1 MEFYVYLWK
10 STAVLSLFF
19 LVDFFLLKKETLFKQ
34 NRYFLLVGVICALV
48 FPLIEFTQVTYIER
62 ASTPFNFGDIPITN
76 YNSEEPEPF
85 NWWQLLFYVY
95 MAGVMVMF
103 VRFSVQI
110 IGLMKILNKPKY
122 KDTDGFYHIE
132 LHEKISPFSFF
143 KYIAYYLKSY
153 NREELD
159 FIIQHEKIHGRQ
171 YHSIDV
177 LLNQFLLIV
186 FWFNPLAWGYQKR
199 ILENLEFIADHEVAN
214 ESNLQQKNYELT
226 LLKVS
231 TNCEAPSLA
240 NQFYQSLIKKRIVML
255 NKKPSQKTVFFK
267 SIIILP
273 LLGFFL
279 WSFNVNEE
287 VEYVQLDE
295 TSEKFQEEILTDS
308 IESKSFIKEIKIN
321 YDGNTTKEQ
330 LNADQKFLKDEFN
343 VIMNFSDVN
352 YNKKNEL
359 TSLTIE
365 IKQEKS
371 TSTASSNNGNKPI
384 DRLFINSVETDGQIN
399 FYTGKTTHSNN
410 IPKQNR
416 SESNTLTLSKL
427 ITNGEKIVLNGNI
440 KNLDELKNT
449 TIKVSN
455 SSEKNGI
462 LYIEGKTIPN
472 YTEEMKGS
480 KPMTFIKINEE
491 AKANIIR
498 FSGIKVSSH
507 SDEKFSDQEII
518 EKAENIHATGS
529 PHENEQ
535 IANSIGYQQ
544 KDPLIL
550 IDGEEATQEEMKN
563 LEPSLIK
570 SMNILK
576 GENATEKYGEK
587 GKNGVIEITLKT
599 EEEIKAEKEKKDNSP
614 KPDLILLDGKEIDK
628 EDFSNL
634 DHKKIKS
641 IEVFKDKKAIK
652 KFGEK
657 AKNGVVIVTMKTEEE
672 LKAEKEKRAQ
682 KTAPDYAFAIN
693 GKLVA
698 KSEAEALKPTDIES
712 MNIITVED
720 SEEFKGKT
728 DKKKVMYIILK
739 DKNEAAPEQK

>member
-34 NRYFLLVGVICALV
+34 TRYFLLAGVICALV

-95 MAGVMVMF
+95 MVGVVVMF

-177 LLNQFLLIV
+177 LLNQFLLIA
-186 FWFNPLAWGYQKR
+186 FWFNPLAWKYQKR

-214 ESNLQQKNYELT
+214 ESHLQQKSYELT

-231 TNCEAPSLA
+231 TNYEAPSLA

-255 NKKPSQKTVFFK
+255 NKKPSQKAVFFK

-287 VEYVQLDE
+287 IEYLPAKNSIISQEIPQDSVIVNSKISI
-295 TSEKFQEEILTDS
+295 SEISL
-308 IESKSFIKEIKIN
+308 I
-321 YDGNTTKEQ
+321 YDKNTTEKQ
-330 LNADQKFLKDEFN
+330 LAEDQKFFKEEFGIKLKYSKLKFN
-343 VIMNFSDVN
+343 KNKELTRLKLSIEDTDGFSKTV
-352 YNKKNEL
+352 YSGKNEEFKDVYFYKNFESGETKFEL
-359 TSLTIE
+359 GNHPV
-365 IKQEKS
+365 K
-371 TSTASSNNGNKPI
+371 NKPHGTS
-384 DRLFINSVETDGQIN
+384 DLYEVINDSGI
-399 FYTGKTTHSNN
+399 
-410 IPKQNR
+410 I
-416 SESNTLTLSKL
+416 
-427 ITNGEKIVLNGNI
+427 ILNG
-440 KNLDELKNT
+440 KKENLNQLKNT
-449 TIKVSN
+449 IILVETTTQENGLAHIKGQQIN
-455 SSEKNGI
+455 NI
-462 LYIEGKTIPN
+462 AD
-472 YTEEMKGS
+472 EMKGEQL
-480 KPMTFIKINEE
+480 KTFIKINEK
-491 AKANIIR
+491 AKANIIQ

-507 SDEKFSDQEII
+507 KDEKFLDQVII
-518 EKAENIHATGS
+518 EKAENINAAGS
-529 PHENEQ
+529 PQENEQ

-576 GENATEKYGEK
+576 GENATKKYGEK

-641 IEVFKDKKAIK
+641 MEVFKDKKAIK
-652 KFGEK
+652 KFGKK

-720 SEEFKGKT
+720 SEEFRGKT
-728 DKKKVMYIILK
+728 DKKKVMNIVLK
-739 DKNEAAPEQK
+739 DKGEAAPEQK

>member
-34 NRYFLLVGVICALV
+34 NRYFLLAGVICALV

-95 MAGVMVMF
+95 MVGVVVMF

-231 TNCEAPSLA
+231 TNYEAPSLA

-255 NKKPSQKTVFFK
+255 NKKPSQKAVFFK

-287 VEYVQLDE
+287 IEYLPAKNSIISQEIPQDSVIVNSKISI
-295 TSEKFQEEILTDS
+295 SEISL
-308 IESKSFIKEIKIN
+308 I
-321 YDGNTTKEQ
+321 YDKNTTEKQ
-330 LNADQKFLKDEFN
+330 LAEDQKFFKEEFGIKLKYSKLKFN
-343 VIMNFSDVN
+343 KNKELTRLKLSIEDTDGFSKTV
-352 YNKKNEL
+352 YSGKNEEFKDVYFYKNFESGETKFEL
-359 TSLTIE
+359 GNHPV
-365 IKQEKS
+365 K
-371 TSTASSNNGNKPI
+371 NKPHGTS
-384 DRLFINSVETDGQIN
+384 DLYEVINDSGI
-399 FYTGKTTHSNN
+399 
-410 IPKQNR
+410 I
-416 SESNTLTLSKL
+416 
-427 ITNGEKIVLNGNI
+427 ILNG
-440 KNLDELKNT
+440 KKENLNQLKNT
-449 TIKVSN
+449 IIKVSN

-462 LYIEGKTIPN
+462 LYIEGKIIPN

-491 AKANIIR
+491 AKANIIQ
-498 FSGIKVSSH
+498 FSGINVSSKKH
-507 SDEKFSDQEII
+507 DKFADQVFIK
-518 EKAENIHATGS
+518 KAENIHATGS
-529 PHENEQ
+529 PQENEQ
-535 IANSIGYQQ
+535 IANSIMTSQQ

-550 IDGEEATQEEMKN
+550 IDGKEATQEEMKN

-576 GENATEKYGEK
+576 GENATKKYGEK

-641 IEVFKDKKAIK
+641 MEVFKDKKAIK
-652 KFGEK
+652 KFGKK

-720 SEEFKGKT
+720 SEEFRGKT
-728 DKKKVMYIILK
+728 DKKKVMNIILK
-739 DKNEAAPEQK
+739 EKDDATPVQK

>member
-10 STAVLSLFF
+10 STAILSLFF
-19 LVDFFLLKKETLFKQ
+19 LVDFFLLKKETLFNQ
-34 NRYFLLVGVICALV
+34 NRYFLLAGVICALV

-62 ASTPFNFGDIPITN
+62 APTSFNFGDIPITT

-85 NWWQLLFYVY
+85 NWWQLLFYIY
-95 MAGVMVMF
+95 MAGVVVMF
-103 VRFSVQI
+103 VRFTVQL
-110 IGLMKILNKPKY
+110 IGLIRILNKPKY

-132 LHEKISPFSFF
+132 LYEKISPFSFF

-231 TNCEAPSLA
+231 TNYEAPSLA

-255 NKKPSQKTVFFK
+255 NKKPSQKSVFFK
-267 SIIILP
+267 SLIILP

-287 VEYVQLDE
+287 VEYLPAKNSIVSQEIPQDSVIVNSKISI
-295 TSEKFQEEILTDS
+295 SEISL
-308 IESKSFIKEIKIN
+308 I
-321 YDGNTTKEQ
+321 YDKNTTKKQ
-330 LNADQKFLKDEFN
+330 LAEDQKFFKEEFGIKLKYSKLKFN
-343 VIMNFSDVN
+343 KNKELTRLKLSIEDTDGFSKTV
-352 YNKKNEL
+352 YSGKNEEFQN
-359 TSLTIE
+359 IYFYKNFE
-365 IKQEKS
+365 
-371 TSTASSNNGNKPI
+371 NGETKFELGNHPVKNKPYGTS
-384 DRLFINSVETDGQIN
+384 DLYEVINDSGI
-399 FYTGKTTHSNN
+399 
-410 IPKQNR
+410 I
-416 SESNTLTLSKL
+416 
-427 ITNGEKIVLNGNI
+427 ILNG
-440 KNLDELKNT
+440 KKENLNQLKNT
-449 TIKVSN
+449 IIKVSN

-462 LYIEGKTIPN
+462 LYIEGKIIPN

-491 AKANIIR
+491 AKANIIQ
-498 FSGIKVSSH
+498 FSGIKVSSQKH
-507 SDEKFSDQEII
+507 DKFSDQEIT
-518 EKAENIHATGS
+518 EKTENINATGS
-529 PHENEQ
+529 PQENEQ
-535 IANSIGYQQ
+535 IANSIMTSQQ

-550 IDGEEATQEEMKN
+550 IDGEEATQVEMKN

-599 EEEIKAEKEKKDNSP
+599 EEELKAEKEKKDNSP

-641 IEVFKDKKAIK
+641 MEVLKDKKAIK
-652 KFGEK
+652 KFGKK

-720 SEEFKGKT
+720 SEEFRGKT
-728 DKKKVMYIILK
+728 DKKKVMNIILK
-739 DKNEAAPEQK
+739 EKDDATPVQK

>member
-10 STAVLSLFF
+10 STAILSLFF

-34 NRYFLLVGVICALV
+34 NRYFLLAGVICALV

-62 ASTPFNFGDIPITN
+62 ASTPFNFGDIPITT

-85 NWWQLLFYVY
+85 NWWQLLFYIY
-95 MAGVMVMF
+95 IAGVIVMLI
-103 VRFSVQI
+103 RFSVQI

-231 TNCEAPSLA
+231 TNYEAPSLA

-267 SIIILP
+267 SLIILP
-273 LLGFFL
+273 LLGVFL

-287 VEYVQLDE
+287 VEYLPAKNSIISQEIPQDSVIVNSKISI
-295 TSEKFQEEILTDS
+295 SEISL
-308 IESKSFIKEIKIN
+308 I
-321 YDGNTTKEQ
+321 YDKNTTEKQ
-330 LNADQKFLKDEFN
+330 LAEDQKFFKDEFG
-343 VIMNFSDVN
+343 IKLKYSKLKF
-352 YNKKNEL
+352 NKNNEL
-359 TSLTIE
+359 TRLKLSIE
-365 IKQEKS
+365 DADGFSKTVYSGK
-371 TSTASSNNGNKPI
+371 NGEFKEVYFYKNFESGETKFELSDHAVENKPYGTS
-384 DRLFINSVETDGQIN
+384 DLYEVINDSGI
-399 FYTGKTTHSNN
+399 
-410 IPKQNR
+410 I
-416 SESNTLTLSKL
+416 
-427 ITNGEKIVLNGNI
+427 ILNG
-440 KNLDELKNT
+440 KKENLNQLKNT
-449 TIKVSN
+449 IILVETTTQENGLAHIKGQQIN
-455 SSEKNGI
+455 NI
-462 LYIEGKTIPN
+462 AD
-472 YTEEMKGS
+472 EMKGEQP
-480 KPMTFIKINEE
+480 KTFIKINEK

-498 FSGIKVSSH
+498 FSGIKVSSY

-518 EKAENIHATGS
+518 KKAENIHATGS
-529 PHENEQ
+529 PQENEQ

-550 IDGEEATQEEMKN
+550 IDGKEATQEEMKN

-570 SMNILK
+570 SVNILK

-634 DHKKIKS
+634 DHKIIKS
-641 IEVFKDKKAIK
+641 MEVFKDKKAIK

-657 AKNGVVIVTMKTEEE
+657 AKNGVVIITMKTEEE
-672 LKAEKEKRAQ
+672 LKAEKEKRSK

-712 MNIITVED
+712 TNIITVED
-720 SEEFKGKT
+720 SEEFRGKT
-728 DKKKVMYIILK
+728 DKKKVMNIILK
-739 DKNEAAPEQK
+739 EKDDATPEQK